1 MWVSINKSLLLK
13 ALRMKMACHAIFV
26 LILIRWITCLVFSL
40 HLSLDAEVCSNVIEN
55 FIREYCIYVIRTICL
70 LSNSSHVPPFSLKLM
85 TLLIQ
90 LPCLHTTYI
99 CMYTNNLQSHLV
111 CYNMSVYGWSLDIE
125 KPIRMLSISHALLV
139 SILISITLPLYSW
152 FDYSVFSF
160 P

>member
-1 MWVSINKSLLLK
+1 MFSLLLK
-13 ALRMKMACHAIFV
+13 HFN
-26 LILIRWITCLVFSL
+26 
-40 HLSLDAEVCSNVIEN
+40 LSLDAEVWSNVIEN
-55 FIREYCIYVIRTICL
+55 FIREYCIYVIYTICL

-111 CYNMSVYGWSLDIE
+111 CNSMSVYVWSLDIE
-125 KPIRMLSISHALLV
+125 KPIRILSISHALFV
-139 SILISITLPLYSW
+139 SILIFITLPLYSW
-152 FDYSVFSF
+152 FDYSVILF